1 MNIFLSLRDTLGE
14 KMAWC
19 QKISKRGKD
28 MKKSLKMCAGV
39 LSALFLVMVAFA
51 GCSSSVDGL
60 FAADATGED
69 PKNSEQTVT
78 TDPTQPTVVNP
89 NEDGELEDIPDSVDG
104 LKPFTALNISDMSNK
119 TYTADEVEAKDNV
132 KIVSPS
138 EKGVAV
144 EKKSA
149 TVDKTK
155 YTKRLKLGGAGKER
169 SVVIYVGANVEGVLR
184 VVCVSSNSS
193 ASDRALM
200 ANDVKLGNAPAK
212 NPAALSAS
220 VKGDENG
227 YIAIYSGNGGGINLY
242 YIAFTSGAASSGS
255 EGVEKQCSSEASTPA
270 LDNSTLRPS
279 YDNGLKVGSRTK
291 INEIDTSKIAKVVY
305 AAPDGKTTGDGSRE
319 NPLDL
324 AGAVLQVEQ
333 GGAVVLLG
341 GKYSLSSTVKIAVDN
356 NGSPSAY
363 KYMLP
368 ESGAAVV
375 LDFST
380 QEIGDSNRGIQMDG
394 SYWHIYG
401 ITVYNAGDNGMIV
414 TGKHNIIERCL
425 FQANQDTGLQIARR
439 ASSVSNFDEWPSDN
453 LILNCTSFDNKD
465 DKTGENADG
474 FASKLTCGN
483 GNVFDG
489 CISYANC
496 DDGWDMYAKPATGSI
511 GIVTLKNCVAFSNG
525 KTTSGANYANGDMN
539 GFKLGGSNNACPT
552 PHVVTNCMAF
562 LNGKDGFTDNG
573 NGGALDVL
581 NCTSYANVNSNFNF
595 YRTLAG
601 GVFKKLVSMIG
612 SASITQI
619 DKFGGKASEVTVAAK
634 ISDSIYLTDKKKG
647 TFNYVFAES
656 EIHNGDKIGE
666 TVSDLYKTDV
676 NAGNPPAI
684 DLLVDAKCRNADGTV
699 NMGGYLETK
708 DSSKYASLGAHFG
721 SEAYEVLDLTLQMN

>member
-1 MNIFLSLRDTLGE
+1 
-14 KMAWC
+14 
-19 QKISKRGKD
+19 
-28 MKKSLKMCAGV
+28 MKKSVFKNLLVAGALAV
-39 LSALFLVMVAFA
+39 LAFA
-51 GCSSSVDGL
+51 GCS
-60 FAADATGED
+60 ADAGSNDVPE
-69 PKNSEQTVT
+69 TVKKS
-78 TDPTQPTVVNP
+78 DDD
-89 NEDGELEDIPDSVDG
+89 EIEEIPDSAEG
-104 LKPFTALNISDMSNK
+104 LKVFTSLNVSDMAAK
-119 TYTADEVEAKDNV
+119 TYSKNEVVPENN
-132 KIVSPS
+132 IEIFSPA
-138 EKGVAV
+138 EKGVVV
-144 EKKSA
+144 EKKN
-149 TVDKTK
+149 TTIDKTK
-155 YTKRLKLGGAGKER
+155 YTNRLKLGGFGKER
-169 SVVIYVGANVEGVLR
+169 NVTIYVGANVEGTLR
-184 VVCVSSNSS
+184 VVCVSSSSS

-200 ANDVKLGNAPAK
+200 ANDVNLGNAPAK
-212 NPAALSAS
+212 NPAALSGT
-220 VKGDENG
+220 VKADENG
-227 YIAIYSGNGGGINLY
+227 YIAIYSNNGGGINLY
-242 YIAFTSGAASSGS
+242 YIAFTTGSDASS

-270 LDNSTLRPS
+270 LDNSSYRPA
-279 YDNGLKVGSRTK
+279 YDNGLKVGTRTK
-291 INEIDTSKIAKVVY
+291 INEVDTSKIAKVVY
-305 AAPDGKTTGDGSRE
+305 AAPNGKTTGEGTRDD
-319 NPLDL
+319 PLDL
-324 AGAVLQVEQ
+324 AGAVLQVEA

-341 GKYSLSSTVKIAVDN
+341 GTYSLSSTVKISMDN
-356 NGSPSAY
+356 NGTESAY

-368 ESGAAVV
+368 ENGAGVV
-375 LDFST
+375 LDFSK

-414 TGKHNIIERCL
+414 TGKHNIIERCV

-511 GIVTLKNCVAFSNG
+511 GVVELKNCVAFSNG

-539 GFKLGGSNNACPT
+539 GFKLGGSNNQCPT
-552 PHVVTNCMAF
+552 AHVISNCLAF

-573 NGGALDVL
+573 NGGGLQVS

-595 YRTLAG
+595 YRTYAG
-601 GVFKKLVSMIG
+601 GVFKKLVSMKG
-612 SASITQI
+612 SASITQV

-634 ISDSIYLTDKKKG
+634 ISDSVYLVDKKKG
-647 TFNYVFAES
+647 TFNYVAAET
-656 EIHNGDKIGE
+656 EIHNGDKVGDAIA
-666 TVSDLYKTDV
+666 DLYKSEV

-699 NMGGYLETK
+699 NMGDYLETK
-708 DSSKYASLGAHFG
+708 SSSAYFALGARFG
-721 SEAYEVLDLTLQMN
+721 SEAYEVLDISLQMN